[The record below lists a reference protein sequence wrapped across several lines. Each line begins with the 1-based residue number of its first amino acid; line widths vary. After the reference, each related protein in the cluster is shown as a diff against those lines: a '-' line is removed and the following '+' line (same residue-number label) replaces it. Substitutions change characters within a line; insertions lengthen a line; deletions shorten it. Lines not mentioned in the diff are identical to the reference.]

1 MKNVLKT
8 VSFFLALALLT
19 GLLSLLLRP
28 KGNRAEDGMLE
39 AGAMGILAEPED
51 TLDVVFLGD
60 SIAYC
65 CFDPVQLWKES
76 GIASYVCAGVDQR
89 LYQADEYLDIA
100 LSRQQPRLVI
110 LETNILYRDHGAL
123 EGLAYQAE
131 RYIPALRY
139 HDRWKD
145 LTLRDLNPTVQHT
158 SIVKEKGVYPKYEI
172 DPADTSN
179 YAIPT
184 EVQTPA
190 PSQNQRLLAK
200 MAKKCAASGAE
211 LILVSAPTTRNW
223 DYTRHNALSRL
234 AQNLGLRYYDLNLM
248 PEEVPIDW
256 ALDTLDRGDHLNV
269 TGAQKVTAW
278 VQEFFIDMKLFTDHR
293 GRDAYAHWDALIA

>member
-8 VSFFLALALLT
+8 VSFLLTLALLI
-19 GLLSLLLRP
+19 GLMSLLLRP
-28 KGNRAEDGMLE
+28 KGNRAADGMLE
-39 AGAMGILAEPED
+39 AGAMGILAEPEN

-123 EGLAYQAE
+123 EGLTYQAE

-139 HDRWKD
+139 HDRWKH
-145 LTLRDLNPTVQHT
+145 LTLRDLNPAVRYT
-158 SIVKEKGVYPKYEI
+158 SIVKEKGFYPKYEI
-172 DPADTSN
+172 DPADTSH

-184 EVQTPA
+184 EEQTPV

-200 MAKKCAASGAE
+200 MVKKCAASGAE
-211 LILVSAPTTRNW
+211 LILVSAPTTCNW
-223 DYTRHNALSRL
+223 DYTRHNALDRL
-234 AQNLGLRYYDLNLM
+234 AQDLGLSYYDLNLM

-256 ALDTLDRGDHLNV
+256 ALDTLDQGDHLNI

-278 VQEFFIDMKLFTDHR
+278 VGEYLLSRALFTDHR
-293 GRDAYAHWDALIA
+293 GSENDSHWDELIG